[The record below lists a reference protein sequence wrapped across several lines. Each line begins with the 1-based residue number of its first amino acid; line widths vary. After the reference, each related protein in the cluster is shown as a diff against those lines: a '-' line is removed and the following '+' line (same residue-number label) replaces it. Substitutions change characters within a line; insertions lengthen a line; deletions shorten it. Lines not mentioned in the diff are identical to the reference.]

1 MTQDTA
7 AARAARARELREQID
22 KLGAGKAK
30 RGKTPAPPGD
40 ASPAEFVK
48 RKMNE
53 LDSKK

>member
-22 KLGAGKAK
+22 KLAGGKPK
-30 RGKTPAPPGD
+30 RGKTPAPAGD
-40 ASPAEFVK
+40 ATPAEFIK